1 VEIGLRIILISST
14 TTMNTQSLSNQLT
27 IVIPSKNEGR
37 MLYDCVYNISKQN
50 NIAGVKIIIADVSN
64 EEESLWCLWKLQSD
78 FKYSLN
84 IEVIKGGYPSQG
96 RLNGSKLVST
106 PYMLFLDSDVLLTN
120 KDIIV
125 ECMKYKKDL
134 ITVPFYTDKP
144 YRWVFRLFDM
154 FQSISSLLGTP
165 FAVGGFQLWNTKTYW
180 EVGGYDPQ
188 ELFAEDY
195 SLSKN
200 VRSKN
205 FKVIDI
211 KGTYTSARRFKSKG
225 VLWMFNIMIKSYL
238 NRNNSEFFKKSHGY
252 WG

>member
-1 VEIGLRIILISST
+1 
-14 TTMNTQSLSNQLT
+14 MNTPSLSNLLT
-27 IVIPSKNEGR
+27 IVIPSKNEDR
-37 MLYDCVYNISKQN
+37 TLYDCIYNISKQT
-50 NIAGVKIIIADVSN
+50 NIAGIKIIIADVSDQK
-64 EEESLWCLWKLQSD
+64 ESIQYIRRLQSD

-84 IEVIKGGYPSQG
+84 IEVIEGGYPSQG

-106 PYMLFLDSDVLLTN
+106 PYMLFLDADIFLTN
-120 KDIIV
+120 PTILI

-154 FQSISSLLGTP
+154 FQSMSSLLGTP

-180 EVGGYDPQ
+180 EMGGYDPQ

-200 VRSKN
+200 VMSKN
-205 FKVIDI
+205 FKVINI
-211 KGTYTSARRFKSKG
+211 KGTYTSSRRFKSKG

-238 NRNNSEFFKKSHGY
+238 NRNNPSFFKQTHNY
-252 WG
+252 WI

>member
-1 VEIGLRIILISST
+1 
-14 TTMNTQSLSNQLT
+14 MNTQSLSNLLT
-27 IVIPSKNEGR
+27 IVIPSKNEDR
-37 MLYDCVYNISKQN
+37 TLYDCIYNLSKQKD
-50 NIAGVKIIIADVSN
+50 IEGVRVIISDVSDQK
-64 EEESLWCLWKLQSD
+64 ESIQYIRKLQSD

-84 IEVIKGGYPSQG
+84 IEVIEGGYPSQG

-106 PYMLFLDSDVLLTN
+106 PYMLFLDADIFLTN
-120 KDIIV
+120 PTILI

-144 YRWVFRLFDM
+144 YRWVFRMFDL
-154 FQSISSLLGTP
+154 FQSISSYMGTP

-180 EVGGYDPQ
+180 EIGGYNPE

-200 VRSKN
+200 VMSKN
-205 FKVIDI
+205 FKVVNI
-211 KGTYTSARRFKSKG
+211 KGTYTSSRRFKSKG

-238 NRNNSEFFKKSHGY
+238 NRNNPSFFKQTHNY
-252 WG
+252 WT